1 MRSIVISIKSI
12 CFSYGWIQ
20 LLKLVSLL
28 PVQFSNKRIICS
40 NRKKVLHM
48 LFIRNLY
55 VFRPTVYTTR
65 YQMKDMDIIFLL
77 IPFSLLWLDWFGYY
91 SLSKSSIFSKCSK
104 MLEIDS
110 FYSALN
116 LNFLVIF
123 FKRLSFKDELRF
135 LHETKS
141 I

>member
-55 VFRPTVYTTR
+55 VFRPTVYDDVYVNVTNYVCWKAPIQECKTR
-65 YQMKDMDIIFLL
+65 KEEVCRELVRKVHTKDTFTQEE
-77 IPFSLLWLDWFGYY
+77 
-91 SLSKSSIFSKCSK
+91 SSA
-104 MLEIDS
+104 E
-110 FYSALN
+110 
-116 LNFLVIF
+116 
-123 FKRLSFKDELRF
+123 
-135 LHETKS
+135 
-141 I
+141 

>member
-55 VFRPTVYTTR
+55 VFRLTVYSIDYRVIREGQSPAKSLCCIQLIRTL
-65 YQMKDMDIIFLL
+65 KD
-77 IPFSLLWLDWFGYY
+77 
-91 SLSKSSIFSKCSK
+91 
-104 MLEIDS
+104 
-110 FYSALN
+110 
-116 LNFLVIF
+116 
-123 FKRLSFKDELRF
+123 
-135 LHETKS
+135 T
-141 I
+141 

>member
-55 VFRPTVYTTR
+55 VFRPTVYVLNCKNTIK
-65 YQMKDMDIIFLL
+65 YLFKHSAEKPSEEHQASESFAA
-77 IPFSLLWLDWFGYY
+77 FGQ
-91 SLSKSSIFSKCSK
+91 
-104 MLEIDS
+104 
-110 FYSALN
+110 
-116 LNFLVIF
+116 
-123 FKRLSFKDELRF
+123 
-135 LHETKS
+135 
-141 I
+141 